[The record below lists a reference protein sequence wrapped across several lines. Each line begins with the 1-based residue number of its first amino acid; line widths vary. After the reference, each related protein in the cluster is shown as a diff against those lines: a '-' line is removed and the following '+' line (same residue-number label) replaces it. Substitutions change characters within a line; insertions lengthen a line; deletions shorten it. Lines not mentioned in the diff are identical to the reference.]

1 MIQSHH
7 LPTCDDVFDVLTRGP
22 FPTGEQATDFPV
34 ERHLTVCHSCRE
46 LAEALR
52 PATELLAEQ
61 QSDDGIG
68 SSLEESGWPVYL
80 AAEANGDRRFL
91 PDQVERPR
99 TAVENGMPGSQ
110 GSWVLLALSIAVLAS
125 LGVQALGVDSQRG
138 GDRAA
143 DGVIPPVQRLG
154 THAEGEVWPVPE
166 VRPLACSLAAVEAAQ
181 ETAGGNGALL
191 VSLVAE
197 NFSAAECC
205 SQCHHPRE
213 NEAKVARAS
222 LQSTQMLALV
232 SRCAICHV
240 PR

>member
-7 LPTCDDVFDVLTRGP
+7 LPTCDDVFEVLTRGP

-52 PATELLAEQ
+52 PATELLAENQ
-61 QSDDGIG
+61 ADDGIG
-68 SSLEESGWPVYL
+68 SSAEKNGWPVYL
-80 AAEANGDRRFL
+80 AAEANDDCRFL
-91 PDQVERPR
+91 PDQVERPG
-99 TAVENGMPGSQ
+99 TAVEKGLGAQ
-110 GSWVLLALSIAVLAS
+110 GSWVILAASIAVLAG
-125 LGVQALGVDSQRG
+125 LGMQALGVDSQRG

-143 DGVIPPVQRLG
+143 DGVSPPVQLLG
-154 THAEGEVWPVPE
+154 THAEGEAWPAPE
-166 VRPLACSLAAVEAAQ
+166 VQPLACSLAAVEAVQ

-191 VSLVAE
+191 ASLVAE
-197 NFSAAECC
+197 NFSSAECC
-205 SQCHHPRE
+205 SQCHHPRK

-222 LQSTQMLALV
+222 LHSTQMLALV